1 MIRLTLV
8 AVRITGLLA
17 AVVVV
22 LAVLG
27 AAAGHVLVR

>member
-1 MIRLTLV
+1 MIRLTL
-8 AVRITGLLA
+8 AAARISASLA

-27 AAAGHVLVR
+27 AAAGHVLAH